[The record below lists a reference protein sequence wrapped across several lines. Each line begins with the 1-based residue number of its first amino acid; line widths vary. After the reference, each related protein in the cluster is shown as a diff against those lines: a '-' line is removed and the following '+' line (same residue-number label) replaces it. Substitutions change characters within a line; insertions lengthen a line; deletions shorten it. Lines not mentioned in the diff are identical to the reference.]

1 MNNTEQSIKI
11 NTLEYRRKVEEA
23 SETVNKLRVAYLIYL
38 GVNVTQREYSKGKQ

>member
-23 SETVNKLRVAYLIYL
+23 SEVINKLRAAYLNYL
-38 GVNVTQREYSKGKQ
+38 VVNIAQREYSKGK